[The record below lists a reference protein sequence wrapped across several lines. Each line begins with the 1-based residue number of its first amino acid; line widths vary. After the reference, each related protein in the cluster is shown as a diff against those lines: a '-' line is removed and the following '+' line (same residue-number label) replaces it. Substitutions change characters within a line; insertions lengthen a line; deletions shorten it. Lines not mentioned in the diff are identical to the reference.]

1 MAMKASSQAIRD
13 MAKTIRETIKD
24 IEHISSGIRNGVR
37 ATENWNDSKAAE
49 FNQIMQRI
57 ARLTEKPVSTLNAAC
72 PKLEQLAQA
81 VDQYN
86 GVNMG
91 G

>member
-13 MAKTIRETIKD
+13 MAKTIRDTIKD
-24 IEHISSGIRNGVR
+24 IEHISSGIRSGVR
-37 ATENWNDSKAAE
+37 ASQNWDDAKAAE

-57 ARLTEKPVSTLNAAC
+57 ARLTETPVSTLNSAC

-81 VDQYN
+81 VDDYN
-86 GVNMG
+86 GVSIG
-91 G
+91 